1 MESLTATLRLDGS
14 PFNKGL
20 AAAEEKASEVG
31 EHMGKRLGKQL
42 THHFI
47 GAMGVMAYLE
57 KVREALNEAQSI
69 RDKAAAEGT
78 TPQKFAAR
86 EEVIKRLGDA
96 SNVTADEVNRLGD
109 ELIRLGE
116 IPTNAELKTLAS
128 DADMVS
134 RAMNVLNRIFI
145 KDLASAL
152 SGVNAIWGGA
162 RGFFGGMFKD
172 GKLQS
177 PESALKGGAVGAI
190 KGFYGL
196 DRGKSLAE
204 EAERKKEAEEE
215 AVKLAKEEMAIDERI
230 AELNF
235 KNLSIDKQRAALAER
250 RRVAKNLVEVQ
261 TMQFGA
267 GSIEAKRA
275 MEDLL
280 KIPADPAG
288 PAREAR
294 RLRLNDA
301 GGDFLSRIGLGPG
314 RGTFNAQRQLLQES
328 HRQTT
333 ELRRIATILQKNL

>member
-14 PFNKGL
+14 PFNQGL
-20 AAAEEKASEVG
+20 AAAEKKADEVG
-31 EHMGKRLGKQL
+31 EHMGKKMGKQL

-47 GAMGVMAYLE
+47 SAVGVMAYLE
-57 KVREALNEAQSI
+57 KVREAMKEAQSI

-96 SNVTADEVNRLGD
+96 SNVTADEVNRLAD

-134 RAMNVLNRIFI
+134 RAMSILNRIFI

-152 SGVNAIWGGA
+152 AGVNAIGGGVK
-162 RGFFGGMFKD
+162 GFLGGMFKD

-177 PESALKGGAVGAI
+177 PGAALEAGAVGAI
-190 KGFYGL
+190 KGFYGF

-204 EAERKKEAEEE
+204 EAERKKESEDE

-250 RRVAKNLVEVQ
+250 RRVAKNLVDVQ
-261 TMQFGA
+261 IAQFGA

-275 MEDLL
+275 QEALL
-280 KIPADPAG
+280 KIPADPT
-288 PAREAR
+288 
-294 RLRLNDA
+294 RLTTGRVVPLGLM
-301 GGDFLSRIGLGPG
+301 GGDQLSHHGLGPG
-314 RGTFNAQRQLLQES
+314 LGTFSLQRQMMQEQR
-328 HRQTT
+328 RQT
-333 ELRRIATILQKNL
+333 EVMREVKEVLQTKL